1 MCTTFFKIN
10 VRMKCILY
18 LLGMIAMQ
26 KKGNIKVIL
35 DLFSFNYVW
44 ECVLPVLC
52 ECTTYMSLT
61 HRSQKTV
68 YNNFKLQLWMVMNH
82 NVDSGN
88 QTQVTHENNK
98 CPSPQSDF
106 SSPRSG
112 LKLWKFFEKFGLEQK
127 F

>member
-1 MCTTFFKIN
+1 MCTAFFKNN
-10 VRMKCILY
+10 VSMKCILY

-61 HRSQKTV
+61 HRS
-68 YNNFKLQLWMVMNH
+68 
-82 NVDSGN
+82 
-88 QTQVTHENNK
+88 
-98 CPSPQSDF
+98 
-106 SSPRSG
+106 
-112 LKLWKFFEKFGLEQK
+112 
-127 F
+127 